1 MFLVFVDRSSV
12 DFYRSVILTK
22 TVKAG
27 EKYKFFVIATKRI

>member
-1 MFLVFVDRSSV
+1 MFLVFVDRSV